1 MGFLGNLFGG
11 GGGDV
16 PTYDMNEAKKTYQW
30 TLNQGRY
37 NVNNGLAGLQ
47 WDPNTNTLN
56 TNYGSQLQGVLG
68 NLFGGTN
75 ADKQAAESV
84 YNAFSSRYEPIF
96 ERQSN
101 NLQDRLVN
109 QGIPVGSEAYSRA
122 MSDMAQTQNDARQQ
136 AMYQAQQAGQQ
147 ARNQEIQ
154 NNLGIFS
161 AFNPLNGYTG
171 SSAQGSTDIYDNYY
185 QGQMTKYKE
194 EQAKSQAAAQGILS
208 GITAVAGLAT
218 GGLGTLA
225 AGALASGAGG
235 LYSDARIKEN
245 LRPVGQLFNGLTVYA
260 FNFPGENITRIGL
273 VAQEVQQAI
282 PQAVSQSEEG
292 LLMVDYDLAS
302 RYDGTETEE
311 EDDGNI

>member
-1 MGFLGNLFGG
+1 MGFFSDLFGG
-11 GGGDV
+11 GGGSV
-16 PTYDMNEAKKTYQW
+16 PTYDINQAKELYNY
-30 TLNQGRY
+30 TLNKGRY
-37 NVNNGLAGLQ
+37 NVDNGLAGLQ
-47 WDPNTNTLN
+47 WDPTTNTLK
-56 TNYGSQLQGVLG
+56 TTYGSQLQGVLG

-84 YNAFSSRYEPIF
+84 YSAFSDRYEPIF

-109 QGIPVGSEAYSRA
+109 QGIPVGSEAYTRA

-147 ARNQEIQ
+147 ARTQEIQ

-161 AFNPLNGYTG
+161 AFNPLSGYTG
-171 SSAQGSTDIYDNYY
+171 SSAQGSTAMYDNLYNSQLNAY
-185 QGQMTKYKE
+185 NAQQ
-194 EQAKSQAAAQGILS
+194 QAAQNMAQGWLNLGSAVGNTAS
-208 GITAVAGLAT
+208 GV
-218 GGLGTLA
+218 LGTLFPNSK
-225 AGALASGAGG
+225 LF
-235 LYSDARIKEN
+235 SDARIKEN

-260 FNFPGENITRIGL
+260 FNFPGEAVTRIGL

-302 RYDGTETEE
+302 RYEGTETEE